1 MATYTIKCMPEF
13 DIWLSSIKDGFT
25 RIRLARRIDRLQRGL
40 LGDVAP
46 VGEGVHELREF
57 FGPGWRIYFTQRKGM
72 LIVLLGGGAK
82 STQKEDIASDMADHL
97 QTEEDVANY
106 LTLVLADN
114 DPAELRHALG
124 TIARAKGMSEVA
136 LASGLTR
143 EALYKALRR
152 TSQPRFDTITKVCAA
167 LGVKLVAV
175 PLQSSTR

>member
-1 MATYTIKCMPEF
+1 MTRKIK
-13 DIWLSSIKDGFT
+13 
-25 RIRLARRIDRLQRGL
+25 
-40 LGDVAP
+40 VADLP
-46 VGEGVHELREF
+46 DF
-57 FGPGWRIYFTQRKGM
+57 
-72 LIVLLGGGAK
+72 
-82 STQKEDIASDMADHL
+82 DMADYL
-97 QTEEDVANY
+97 KTDEDVANY

-124 TIARAKGMSEVA
+124 MSDVA

-175 PLQSSTR
+175 PLNS